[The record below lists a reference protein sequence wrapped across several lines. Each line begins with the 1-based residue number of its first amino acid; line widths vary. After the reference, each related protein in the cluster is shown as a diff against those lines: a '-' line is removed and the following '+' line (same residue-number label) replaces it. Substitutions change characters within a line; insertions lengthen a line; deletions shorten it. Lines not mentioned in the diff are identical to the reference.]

1 MNQPTLNRRKKASI
15 LVAEDESIVRAD
27 MEDHL
32 KSFGYRICASV
43 ASGEE
48 AKRQATK
55 LRPDLVLLDII
66 LSGRVDGIEAG
77 DYIQRKLGIPVV
89 FVTAHGDEHT
99 LERAKLNAPFG
110 YVLKPFN
117 DQELRTAIEIA
128 IFRHE
133 AEEELRRLHQWLK
146 AILDSMEEA
155 VLVTDKWGFITLVN
169 DRAVTLTGWQR
180 QKAVGKALGQVVR
193 LLHGASR
200 KPYLLPLHEILLQ
213 PAAKSNLDQLVLV
226 PVNGSETPVR
236 FRIAPMTDSDGE
248 VNGVILKFQP
258 LELGRLP
265 AIEAR
270 ATEKPTPRTSPAR
283 PRL

>member
-1 MNQPTLNRRKKASI
+1 
-15 LVAEDESIVRAD
+15 
-27 MEDHL
+27 
-32 KSFGYRICASV
+32 
-43 ASGEE
+43 
-48 AKRQATK
+48 
-55 LRPDLVLLDII
+55 
-66 LSGRVDGIEAG
+66 
-77 DYIQRKLGIPVV
+77 
-89 FVTAHGDEHT
+89 
-99 LERAKLNAPFG
+99 
-110 YVLKPFN
+110 
-117 DQELRTAIEIA
+117 
-128 IFRHE
+128 
-133 AEEELRRLHQWLK
+133 
-146 AILDSMEEA
+146 MEEA

-213 PAAKSNLDQLVLV
+213 PTAKSNLDQLVLV

-283 PRL
+283 PRASDFGLLSAFGFRVSGFEKVGLSQQASTNYGAWILGSAWRASPRRVRSGGCCRPNRSVDCHKGRERRLYKWLWSRIREPRVEE

>member
-1 MNQPTLNRRKKASI
+1 MNQPALNRRKKASI

-27 MEDHL
+27 MEEYL

-55 LRPDLVLLDII
+55 LRPDLVLMDII
-66 LSGRVDGIEAG
+66 LSGKVDGIQAG
-77 DYIQRKLGIPVV
+77 KYIQSKLGIPVV
-89 FVTAHGDEHT
+89 FVTAHGDDRT

-128 IFRHE
+128 IFRHG
-133 AEEELRRLHQWLK
+133 AEEELRRVHQWLK
-146 AILDSMEEA
+146 AILDSMDEA

-180 QKAVGKALGQVVR
+180 QRAIGKALGQVVR
-193 LLHGASR
+193 LLHGTSR
-200 KPYLLPLHEILLQ
+200 QPYLLPLNEILLQ
-213 PAAKSNLDQLVLV
+213 PTGKSSLEQLLLA
-226 PVNGSETPVR
+226 PLNGSETPVR
-236 FRIAPMTDSDGE
+236 FSIAPMTDSDGE
-248 VNGVILKFQP
+248 VNGVILKLQP
-258 LELGRLP
+258 IELTRSP
-265 AIEAR
+265 AIKRVAPPEQHR
-270 ATEKPTPRTSPAR
+270 K
-283 PRL
+283 RL